1 MGNWGCPLTRPLER
15 IAGYFHVRWALGS
28 WNTRRKGAIMAK
40 IQASGEM
47 RITRRSVLCGAL
59 VTAAVTAARTVLAQQ
74 MQTHLPP
81 RVVAKAKGPLVFL
94 DYDKDEIDFAY
105 DQAPWAPNAGEVAKR
120 NAQKSAAA
128 LARLGPPRRVAY
140 GSADIEKLDIY
151 ITKQP
156 NAPINVFIHGGAWRT
171 GNAKGAAYMSETF
184 VDAGAHFVSLDFNN
198 VTDVDGNL
206 IIMAE
211 QVRRAIAWVHKNA
224 ASFGGDANRLYVS
237 GTSSGGHLAAVALTT
252 DWQKDFRLPA
262 DTLKGGLCC
271 SGMYDLYP
279 VSLSARAG
287 YVKFTPEMIEKL
299 SPQRH
304 LDKLVAPVIVAHGT
318 LETPEFQRQNREFA
332 AAVKGAGKPA
342 TLLIGQGYNHFEMF
356 ETLGNPY
363 GLLGRA
369 MLEQMKLKTG

>member
-1 MGNWGCPLTRPLER
+1 M
-15 IAGYFHVRWALGS
+15 
-28 WNTRRKGAIMAK
+28 KDM
-40 IQASGEM
+40 QASDDTRM
-47 RITRRSVLCGAL
+47 TRRSLLCGAL
-59 VTAAVTAARTVLAQQ
+59 VTAVAAASSTALAQQ
-74 MQTHLPP
+74 MQNYLPP
-81 RVVAKAKGPLVFL
+81 GKMAKPKGPLVFL

-105 DQAPWAPNAGEVAKR
+105 DQAPWAPNAPEVSKR

-128 LARLGPPRRVAY
+128 LARLGPPRRLAY
-140 GSADIEKLDIY
+140 GPTDIEKLDIY
-151 ITKQP
+151 ITKRP
-156 NAPINVFIHGGAWRT
+156 NAPINIFLHGGAWRS

-184 VDAGAHFVSLDFNN
+184 VDAGAHFISVDFNN
-198 VTDVDGNL
+198 APEVDGNVM
-206 IIMAE
+206 IMAE

-224 ASFGGDANRLYVS
+224 ASFGGDPDRLYIS

-252 DWQKDFRLPA
+252 DWQKDFGLPA

-304 LDKLVAPVIVAHGT
+304 LDKLVAPVIVAHGA

-332 AAVKGAGKPA
+332 AAVKKAGKPV
-342 TLLIGQGYNHFEMF
+342 TFLIGQGYTHFEMF

-369 MLEQMKLKTG
+369 MLEQMKLKTT

>member
-1 MGNWGCPLTRPLER
+1 M
-15 IAGYFHVRWALGS
+15 
-28 WNTRRKGAIMAK
+28 KD
-40 IQASGEM
+40 IQASDDTRM
-47 RITRRSVLCGAL
+47 TRRSLLCGAL
-59 VTAAVTAARTVLAQQ
+59 VTAVAAASSTALAQQ
-74 MQTHLPP
+74 MQNYLPP
-81 RVVAKAKGPLVFL
+81 GKMAKPKGPLVFL

-105 DQAPWAPNAGEVAKR
+105 DQAPWAPNAPEVSKR

-128 LARLGPPRRVAY
+128 LARLGPPRRLAY
-140 GSADIEKLDIY
+140 GPTDIEKLDIY

-156 NAPINVFIHGGAWRT
+156 NAPINIFLHGGAWRS

-184 VDAGAHFVSLDFNN
+184 VDAGAHFISVDFNN
-198 VTDVDGNL
+198 APEVDGNVM
-206 IIMAE
+206 IMAE

-224 ASFGGDANRLYVS
+224 ASFGGDPDRLYIS

-252 DWQKDFRLPA
+252 DWQKDFGLPA

-304 LDKLVAPVIVAHGT
+304 LDKLVAPVIVAHGA

-332 AAVKGAGKPA
+332 AAVKKAGKPV
-342 TLLIGQGYNHFEMF
+342 TFLIGEGYTHFEMF

-369 MLEQMKLKTG
+369 MLEQMKLKTA

>member
-1 MGNWGCPLTRPLER
+1 M
-15 IAGYFHVRWALGS
+15 
-28 WNTRRKGAIMAK
+28 
-40 IQASGEM
+40 
-47 RITRRSVLCGAL
+47 TRRSVLCGAL
-59 VTAAVTAARTVLAQQ
+59 ATAAMAAARTVLAQQ

-81 RVVAKAKGPLVFL
+81 GVAAKPKGPLVFL
-94 DYDKDEIDFAY
+94 DYDSEEIDFAY
-105 DQAPWAPNAGEVAKR
+105 NQAPWAPNQGEIAKR

-151 ITKQP
+151 ITKRP
-156 NAPINVFIHGGAWRT
+156 NAPINVFIHGGAWRS
-171 GNAKGAAYMSETF
+171 GDAKNAAYMSETF
-184 VDAGAHFVSLDFNN
+184 VDAGAHFISLDFNN
-198 VTDVDGNL
+198 VTEVGGNL
-206 IIMAE
+206 FIMAD

-224 ASFGGDANRLYVS
+224 ASFGGDANRLYIS

-252 DWQKDFRLPA
+252 DWQKDYGLPA

-271 SGMYDLYP
+271 SGLYDLYP

-304 LDKLVAPVIVAHGT
+304 LDKLMAPVIVAHGT
-318 LETPEFQRQNREFA
+318 LETPEFQRQNRDFA
-332 AAVKGAGKPA
+332 AAVKAAGKPV
-342 TLLIGQGYNHFEMF
+342 TFLIGQGYNHFEMF

-369 MLEQMKLKTG
+369 KLEQMKLKDLGSHGRHANSN

>member
-1 MGNWGCPLTRPLER
+1 MG
-15 IAGYFHVRWALGS
+15 
-28 WNTRRKGAIMAK
+28 K
-40 IQASGEM
+40 IQASGETRM
-47 RITRRSVLCGAL
+47 TRRSVLCGAL
-59 VTAAVTAARTVLAQQ
+59 VTAAVAAARTVLAQQ

-128 LARLGPPRRVAY
+128 LARLGPSRRVAY

-211 QVRRAIAWVHKNA
+211 QVRRASRGSTRTRRASA
-224 ASFGGDANRLYVS
+224 AMPIGS
-237 GTSSGGHLAAVALTT
+237 TSRGPRPAVT
-252 DWQKDFRLPA
+252 
-262 DTLKGGLCC
+262 
-271 SGMYDLYP
+271 
-279 VSLSARAG
+279 
-287 YVKFTPEMIEKL
+287 
-299 SPQRH
+299 SPPLRSR
-304 LDKLVAPVIVAHGT
+304 PT
-318 LETPEFQRQNREFA
+318 
-332 AAVKGAGKPA
+332 
-342 TLLIGQGYNHFEMF
+342 
-356 ETLGNPY
+356 
-363 GLLGRA
+363 GRRISDCRPIR
-369 MLEQMKLKTG
+369 

>member
-1 MGNWGCPLTRPLER
+1 
-15 IAGYFHVRWALGS
+15 
-28 WNTRRKGAIMAK
+28 
-40 IQASGEM
+40 
-47 RITRRSVLCGAL
+47 
-59 VTAAVTAARTVLAQQ
+59 VLAQQ
-74 MQTHLPP
+74 LQTHLPP
-81 RVVAKAKGPLVFL
+81 GVPAKAKGPLVFL
-94 DYDKDEIDFAY
+94 DYDQDEIDFAY
-105 DQAPWAPNAGEVAKR
+105 DQAPWARNAGDVSKR
-120 NAQKSAAA
+120 NAQKSTAA

-140 GSADIEKLDIY
+140 GAADIEKLDIY
-151 ITKQP
+151 TTKQP
-156 NAPINVFIHGGAWRT
+156 RAPINVFIHGGAWRS

-198 VTDVDGNL
+198 APEVNGNL
-206 IIMAE
+206 MIMAD

-237 GTSSGGHLAAVALTT
+237 GNSSGGHLAAVALTT
-252 DWQKDFRLPA
+252 DWQKEFGLPA

-287 YVKFTPEMIEKL
+287 YVKFTQETIEEL

-304 LDKLVAPVIVAHGT
+304 LDKLVVPVVVAHGT

-332 AAVKGAGKPA
+332 AAVKAASKPI
-342 TLLIGQGYNHFEMF
+342 TFLIGQGYTHFEMF

-369 MLEQMKLKTG
+369 MLEQMQLKTACS

>member
-1 MGNWGCPLTRPLER
+1 MGMTR
-15 IAGYFHVRWALGS
+15 
-28 WNTRRKGAIMAK
+28 
-40 IQASGEM
+40 
-47 RITRRSVLCGAL
+47 
-59 VTAAVTAARTVLAQQ
+59 RTVLKGALAGAAAAALARQVFAQQ

-81 RVVAKAKGPLVFL
+81 GVKPKAKGPAVFL

-105 DQAPWAPNAGEVAKR
+105 DQAPWAPNQGEIARR
-120 NAQKSAAA
+120 NAQKSSAA

-140 GSADIEKLDIY
+140 GAADIEKLDIY
-151 ITKQP
+151 VTRQP
-156 NAPINVFIHGGAWRT
+156 NAPINVFIHGGAWRS
-171 GNAKGAAYMSETF
+171 GDARSAAYMSETF
-184 VDAGAHFVSLDFNN
+184 VDAGAHFVALDFNN
-198 VTDVDGNL
+198 VTDVGGNL
-206 IIMAE
+206 LIMAD
-211 QVRRAIAWVHKNA
+211 QVRRAIAWVHRNA
-224 ASFGGDANRLYVS
+224 ASFGGDANRVYVS

-252 DWQKDFRLPA
+252 EWQKDFGLPA

-287 YVKFTPEMIEKL
+287 YVKFTPETIEKL

-304 LDKLVAPVIVAHGT
+304 LNKLVAPVIIAHGT

-332 AAVKGAGKPA
+332 ETLKRAGKPV
-342 TLLIGQGYNHFEMF
+342 TFLIGQGYNHFEMF

-369 MLEQMKLKTG
+369 MLQQMKLGPGRGA

>member
-1 MGNWGCPLTRPLER
+1 
-15 IAGYFHVRWALGS
+15 
-28 WNTRRKGAIMAK
+28 MAK

-81 RVVAKAKGPLVFL
+81 RIVAKPKGPLVFL

-128 LARLGPPRRVAY
+128 LARLGSPRRVAY

-279 VSLSARAG
+279 VSLSARLG
-287 YVKFTPEMIEKL
+287 Y
-299 SPQRH
+299 
-304 LDKLVAPVIVAHGT
+304 
-318 LETPEFQRQNREFA
+318 
-332 AAVKGAGKPA
+332 
-342 TLLIGQGYNHFEMF
+342 
-356 ETLGNPY
+356 GNLP
-363 GLLGRA
+363 LR
-369 MLEQMKLKTG
+369 